1 MKSFFSKNSLF
12 FFSCVRVQLK
22 QKKVSKDL
30 SCVSGF
36 VSPTDSLV
44 SSSEVPRIPFR
55 TIWSRH
61 FHCLAL

>member
-1 MKSFFSKNSLF
+1 MKRVFFQKIVLF
-12 FFSCVRVQLK
+12 FLRERVLLK
-22 QKKVSKDL
+22 QKKVFKDW